1 MECDRKWPFPAAFA
15 LGLVAVQTKQLKAQ
29 KQGAAAAGS
38 LFAGLP
44 LGHDTRQLLTPLL
57 VSHLQPLRLS
67 ASCIHP
73 PAVQSSDSTLRPSP
87 APQTRRLQMRPR
99 IALSRPS
106 NFATTSSSTPSSTI
120 PLPPGAPAQDGLG
133 DSSQGSRTPTS
144 PALST
149 ASTADDEDDDIGS
162 SPVLPLLPA
171 PKLSERASAI
181 LRASAFD
188 LHDFQVDVDS
198 DDDEP
203 DDNLASDDEQFG
215 TASWGSPYLRSDLN
229 LRRQSYAS
237 DDESE
242 SEGSESF
249 PIHSLDISTP
259 FLRPPPL
266 IVGGRPQTP
275 AQPLLPASAAAAVLV
290 HRARRRNRRLTE
302 GWIRTH
308 TAGDQSTEAR
318 LWFSD
323 GDSSEHSSLS
333 GSESDWYRRRDPR
346 TPTPSGRYRAESRST
361 SRHPRTISSVETLKA
376 GDRTQADLDD
386 EMESPVATETGSVV
400 GLPVAEHHNDMA
412 NAEAPQLTAE
422 NTNIPAID
430 LADKPLPRE
439 PAATPRIKKKVPWKG
454 KNIMILI
461 PRDDERG
468 RPGQPPLPLRQD
480 EIQRMFDS
488 WTELGYN
495 VDGFDLPAED
505 NVVDESQSRE
515 LWPSLEDLA
524 QERHERDFTVVLPDL
539 NAWKNYVNE
548 LQEAKLRALG
558 VSFGGG
564 EPEAAPS
571 ISSQP
576 SRMPSAQYPP
586 LPFSPPIPTSS
597 ASSSHAIPGFP
608 FPAPFIPGAASTQS
622 PGLPAGASPVHFGVH
637 GKFSTRQSISFPA
650 TSSPFQQP
658 PQGWQNQAGALH
670 GLSPLDSPSAMN
682 FNGIMSPQSPYGI
695 EGFNQ
700 AGSPAFNLHQRHQS
714 LQYLP
719 QQYARASPRLQDVRE
734 DEEEEEQVGKSP
746 SKTPESTQRNAD
758 QLQAEIDDAEYHLEE
773 QLRNELEHE
782 DYNPQTR
789 AESINHQPFASAH
802 GHQPSAGG
810 FATVEHFANEPS
822 KPLVLHHPRPHS
834 RGHSLT
840 QNFYRDSEPSEGANQ
855 GGLPQFAPLN
865 DIPEA
870 QRVDEAYDEIQT
882 NPSNLGTP
890 IQDIDFAAAFS
901 QHQKNMSASSNPW
914 QDAVSLANGGG
925 QHSTQDSKSSLSKFN
940 VEAPEFKFNPTS
952 TFTPGAFN
960 FSASSF
966 QPAVLHAAPPE
977 ATDQTPFGVP
987 PQQPP
992 AAAKI
997 NVNAPTFA
1005 PGQSEFSFSSSGPK
1019 FRPDAPAF
1027 TPFQSQANSA
1037 PSAAESSDKGVP
1049 KRSDSIFGDINVEPE
1064 QLVDSEKSKAIPT
1077 RRPSS
1082 TVSADTPAAY
1092 EGDVRDPDGRVGD
1105 ISRVKRA
1112 KSANL
1117 SDTDDVPLF
1126 ADQPADDSVEDLAE
1140 EEETAMVESSVKE
1153 ARSVA
1158 EEGSVDGEAV
1168 LRADT
1173 SMSSV
1178 DQIDTQVTTAAPS
1191 EISPAEAFA
1200 KWKSS
1205 FHQTP
1210 RQLSVATPVSLPED
1224 TEPRSDRDDLSESTQ
1239 PQVLSAPEDP
1249 QVLAA
1254 RRKLTPKGLAGSRF
1268 ALPQP
1273 KPSGLAASRYAGPTP
1288 AAAAEQDDGVVEQV
1302 QEEASTF
1309 NPTPTTA
1316 AGEKRSPTFEEIDA
1330 VMQRMERDHSQGVN
1344 KSVET
1349 FKWPRPSVEVPASS
1363 DELHIPSDH
1372 AREEMSIVPR
1382 QYSDVPDNASLPLIS
1397 TELEDP
1403 FVDPPVSAQAPRRG
1417 NAFAEEELESEP
1429 LSDWEGAFSEDEHSK
1444 LQNRAQFFDGRVNDV
1459 VGNLLASRLE
1469 PLEKALLSLH
1479 QSMTSRGQ
1487 RAPSSRRDA
1496 RGGSTEYQESDA
1508 DDEDDEP
1515 LPRRST
1521 SPKRDRRL
1529 DQIRSIV
1536 VEALAS
1542 QQRSRPAPTTEAN
1555 DDTTLLKSL
1564 DEIRGLLVSSARPT
1578 PRGDESAPFENT
1590 LQVKPDEELLAKIR
1604 DLETKNA
1611 DLESRRRL
1619 DQENLEREICERRAA
1634 EDAAAEL
1641 DRKLQTAETRVEIEI
1656 INRSVFDQRV
1666 ADLEQRLRTQEDLT
1680 EQEVKTRRTAEDNL
1694 SEVQRLFRNA
1704 SEEEARLRGMVEE
1717 RDRVIKTLE
1726 HSASKTTMQ
1735 LTTLEAARDNWT
1747 HQQAEMVTR
1756 INVLEADLRNVR
1768 QDNSTWRAEA
1778 ERADEAA
1785 RRSNGE
1791 LGHALDENKRL
1802 HRALTS
1808 VVAQLEENERLR
1820 ESWRAKFISLQEDMG
1835 QAAREVA
1842 EDNAR
1847 RIKRDQAML
1856 ARQEVLEARLQAESK
1871 TRERLEVEMER
1882 LQDNERAGMRAV
1894 NECNRMEEMLSE
1906 LRTENF
1912 KLQQSSAR
1920 YQREFEEAR
1929 ESGAS
1934 EVKRTRMS
1942 LQTELDAANNQVNV
1956 VREEYEEQNAKLRA
1970 ELDHLKLAID
1980 TAKVQN
1986 EMLLEAAQSSSAAE
2000 LEELKRKHENELED
2014 IQTRWERQVHNA
2026 IEDGQRTEQHLLERL
2041 SLSTSKTEHLQDRI
2055 LHLEEKL
2062 EVTKQAAAAA
2072 AQAAKSAGVDSSVL
2086 SSTMAKPAER
2096 VEMPERISPQA
2107 LRESIMVL
2115 QEQLQA
2121 REQHIEELEQTVAEL
2136 DPDAATKISKR
2147 DDEISW
2153 LRELLAVRQGDL
2165 QDIISAL
2172 SGDRFDRAAVR
2183 DAAIRLK
2190 ANLQMEEQER
2200 ERAMNGGSAITLPN
2214 IAQTIQAAT
2223 PRVAQTIAPL
2233 AAAWGNW
2240 RKSGQSSFRNI
2251 SGVLS
2256 SPAVTANSTPSKS
2269 RNDPMLTGGALS
2281 GLLTPPATA
2290 LRQSPTP
2297 DNQPQP
2303 TAFSSTG
2310 RRFTGQSIS
2319 QERTRR
2325 ESNISHRSDK
2335 SSFHILPHRR
2345 QELAAEPVTPP
2356 SMMHQTVYDE
2366 DAQPGDFDDH
2376 DFFEED

>member
-1 MECDRKWPFPAAFA
+1 MQQHR
-15 LGLVAVQTKQLKAQ
+15 
-29 KQGAAAAGS
+29 
-38 LFAGLP
+38 
-44 LGHDTRQLLTPLL
+44 H
-57 VSHLQPLRLS
+57 
-67 ASCIHP
+67 
-73 PAVQSSDSTLRPSP
+73 
-87 APQTRRLQMRPR
+87 
-99 IALSRPS
+99 
-106 NFATTSSSTPSSTI
+106 NFATTSSPTPSSTI
-120 PLPPGAPAQDGLG
+120 PHPPAAPAQDGPG
-133 DSSQGSRTPTS
+133 DSSGGSRTPTS

-149 ASTADDEDDDIGS
+149 ASTADDEDDDLGS
-162 SPVLPLLPA
+162 SPVFPLLPA

-181 LRASAFD
+181 LRAPAFD
-188 LHDFQVDVDS
+188 LHDFQVD
-198 DDDEP
+198 DDDQDDS

-229 LRRQSYAS
+229 LRRQTQSYAS
-237 DDESE
+237 DESE

-249 PIHSLDISTP
+249 PIHSLDINTP

-266 IVGGRPQTP
+266 LVGGRPQTP
-275 AQPLLPASAAAAVLV
+275 APAPSLLPTSAAAAVLV
-290 HRARRRNRRLTE
+290 QRARRRNRGLTE

-308 TAGDQSTEAR
+308 TAGVDQNTEAR

-333 GSESDWYRRRDPR
+333 GSETEYYRRRDPR
-346 TPTPSGRYRAESRST
+346 TPTPSGRYRAKSRST
-361 SRHPRTISSVETLKA
+361 SRYPRAISSIETLKA
-376 GDRTQADLDD
+376 GDPTQADIDD
-386 EMESPVATETGSVV
+386 EMASSAATETGSVV
-400 GLPVAEHHNDMA
+400 ALPIPEHRSDMAPAEAEHFTMPAIKVAE
-412 NAEAPQLTAE
+412 
-422 NTNIPAID
+422 
-430 LADKPLPRE
+430 KPLPGE
-439 PAATPRIKKKVPWKG
+439 PPIMVPRIKKKVPWKG

-480 EIQRMFDS
+480 EIERMFDS

-495 VDGFDLPAED
+495 VDGFDLPAEEHI
-505 NVVDESQSRE
+505 VGKSQSRE

-524 QERHERDFTVVLPDL
+524 QERHDRDFTVVLPDL

-558 VSFGGG
+558 VSFGGD
-564 EPEAAPS
+564 EPDAAPS

-597 ASSSHAIPGFP
+597 ASSNHAIPGFP
-608 FPAPFIPGAASTQS
+608 FPSPFIPGAAAAQS
-622 PGLPAGASPVHFGVH
+622 PGLPTGASPVPFGVH
-637 GKFSTRQSISFPA
+637 GKFGTRQSISFPA
-650 TSSPFQQP
+650 NNSPFQQP
-658 PQGWQNQAGALH
+658 PQGWQNQAGVLQ
-670 GLSPLDSPSAMN
+670 GLSPLDSPSIMSL
-682 FNGIMSPQSPYGI
+682 NGMISPQSPYGI
-695 EGFNQ
+695 DGFNQ

-734 DEEEEEQVGKSP
+734 DEEEEEQLAKSP
-746 SKTPESTQRNAD
+746 SKTPEPTQRNAD

-789 AESINHQPFASAH
+789 AESINHQPFVPAH
-802 GHQPSAGG
+802 AHQPSAGG
-810 FATVEHFANEPS
+810 FAQVEHFANEPS

-840 QNFYRDSEPSEGANQ
+840 QNFYRDNDSSEDINQ
-855 GGLPQFAPLN
+855 SGFPPLN
-865 DIPEA
+865 DIPET
-870 QRVDEAYDEIQT
+870 QRVDEAYEEIQT

-925 QHSTQDSKSSLSKFN
+925 QHSAQDSKSSLSKFN
-940 VEAPEFKFNPTS
+940 VEAPEFKFNPTN
-952 TFTPGAFN
+952 TFTPGLFN
-960 FSASSF
+960 FSTSSF
-966 QPAVLHAAPPE
+966 QPAAFHAAPSE
-977 ATDQTPFGVP
+977 DMDQTPFGVP

-992 AAAKI
+992 ASKI
-997 NVNAPTFA
+997 NVNAPAFA

-1027 TPFQSQANSA
+1027 TPFQSQNNSA
-1037 PSAAESSDKGVP
+1037 PAPVESNNKGFP
-1049 KRSDSIFGDINVEPE
+1049 RRTDSIFNINNLNIAP
-1064 QLVDSEKSKAIPT
+1064 DDYITKKSKAVPIL
-1077 RRPSS
+1077 RPSS
-1082 TVSADTPAAY
+1082 VTSADPSAAY
-1092 EGDVRDPDGRVGD
+1092 DGDVRDPDGRVGD

-1112 KSANL
+1112 RSANL
-1117 SDTDDVPLF
+1117 SDSDDVPLF
-1126 ADQPADDSVEDLAE
+1126 ADQPDDSAEDLIEEEEEEEEEEGE

-1153 ARSVA
+1153 SRSIA
-1158 EEGSVDGEAV
+1158 GEGSVDGEAV
-1168 LRADT
+1168 LPADT

-1191 EISPAEAFA
+1191 ETSPAEVSA
-1200 KWKSS
+1200 KWTSS
-1205 FHQTP
+1205 FEHTP
-1210 RQLSVATPVSLPED
+1210 RLLSVATPVSLPEE
-1224 TEPRSDRDDLSESTQ
+1224 TEPRSDGEGLSESTQ

-1249 QVLAA
+1249 RLPDT

-1268 ALPQP
+1268 ALP
-1273 KPSGLAASRYAGPTP
+1273 KPSGLAASRFAEPTP
-1288 AAAAEQDDGVVEQV
+1288 APTAEQDDAEVELV
-1302 QEEASTF
+1302 QEDASTL
-1309 NPTPTTA
+1309 NPTPTTN
-1316 AGEKRSPTFEEIDA
+1316 GERREPTFEEIDA
-1330 VMQRMERDHSQGVN
+1330 VMQRMEMDHSQGIN
-1344 KSVET
+1344 KSIET
-1349 FKWPRPSVEVPASS
+1349 FKYPQPSVEIHDSS
-1363 DELHIPSDH
+1363 EELHIPSDH
-1372 AREEMSIVPR
+1372 AREGRSVIPR
-1382 QYSDVPDNASLPLIS
+1382 QYTDVPDNVSQPMLS

-1403 FVDPPVSAQAPRRG
+1403 FVDPPLSAQVIRRG
-1417 NAFAEEELESEP
+1417 STFGDGELDSEP
-1429 LSDWEGAFSEDEHSK
+1429 VSDWEGAFSEDEHSK
-1444 LQNRAQFFDGRVNDV
+1444 LQNRAQFFDGRVNEV
-1459 VGNLLASRLE
+1459 VGTLLASRLE
-1469 PLEKALLSLH
+1469 PLEKALLSL
-1479 QSMTSRGQ
+1479 QQTFSSKDQ
-1487 RAPSSRRDA
+1487 RAPSSRRDV
-1496 RGGSTEYQESDA
+1496 RGGSMEYQESDA
-1508 DDEDDEP
+1508 DDEDEEP
-1515 LPRRST
+1515 LPRRSA

-1536 VEALAS
+1536 VEALAT
-1542 QQRSRPAPTTEAN
+1542 QQRSQQVTTMEAN
-1555 DDTTLLKSL
+1555 EDVTLLRSL
-1564 DEIRGLLVSSARPT
+1564 DEIKDLLVSSARPT
-1578 PRGDESAPFENT
+1578 PRDDGTSAPFENL
-1590 LQVKPDEELLAKIR
+1590 LQAKPDEGLAAQILELQA
-1604 DLETKNA
+1604 KNA
-1611 DLESRRRL
+1611 ELEQRHRQ
-1619 DQENLEREICERRAA
+1619 DQEKLEREIAERRTA

-1641 DRKLQTAETRVEIEI
+1641 HRKLQSAETRVEIEI

-1666 ADLEQRLRTQEDLT
+1666 ADLEERLRTQEDAN
-1680 EQEVKTRRTAEDNL
+1680 EQEIKNRRVAEDNL
-1694 SEVQRLFRNA
+1694 SEIQRLFRNA
-1704 SEEEARLRGMVEE
+1704 SEEEARLREMVEE
-1717 RDRVIKTLE
+1717 REQVIKSLE
-1726 HSASKTTMQ
+1726 HSGSKTTLQ

-1747 HQQAEMVTR
+1747 HHQAEMANR

-1768 QDNSTWRAEA
+1768 QDNNTWRAET

-1802 HRALTS
+1802 HKSLNNVIS
-1808 VVAQLEENERLR
+1808 QLEENERLR
-1820 ESWRAKFISLQEDMG
+1820 ESWRAKFLALQEDMG

-1842 EDNAR
+1842 EENAR

-1856 ARQEVLEARLQAESK
+1856 ARQDVLEARLQAESK

-1894 NECNRMEEMLSE
+1894 NECNRLEEMLSE
-1906 LRTENF
+1906 LRTENA
-1912 KLQQSSAR
+1912 KLHQSSAR

-1970 ELDHLKLAID
+1970 ELDNLKLEID
-1980 TAKVQN
+1980 TAKAQN
-1986 EMLLEAAQSSSAAE
+1986 EMLLEGAQSSNASE
-2000 LEELKRKHENELED
+2000 LDELKRKHQNELED
-2014 IQTRWERQVHNA
+2014 IQTRYERQVHNA
-2026 IEDGQRTEQHLLERL
+2026 VEDGQRTEQHLLERL

-2062 EVTKQAAAAA
+2062 EITKQAAAAA
-2072 AQAAKSAGVDSSVL
+2072 AQAAKSAGVDSSFL
-2086 SSTMAKPAER
+2086 SPTMAKPAER
-2096 VEMPERISPQA
+2096 VEMPEKISPQA

-2121 REQHIEELEQTVAEL
+2121 REQRIEELEQTVAEL
-2136 DPDAATKISKR
+2136 DPDSATKIAKR

-2165 QDIISAL
+2165 QDIIVAL
-2172 SGDRFDRAAVR
+2172 SGDRFDRAAVK

-2223 PRVAQTIAPL
+2223 PRVAQTIAPI

-2240 RKSGQSSFRNI
+2240 RKSGQSSFRGL

-2256 SPAVTANSTPSKS
+2256 SPAVTGNSTPSKS
-2269 RNDPMLTGGALS
+2269 RNDSMQNGGIMS

-2297 DNQPQP
+2297 DGRLQP

-2310 RRFTGQSIS
+2310 RRFTGQSV
-2319 QERTRR
+2319 QDRTRR
-2325 ESNISHRSDK
+2325 ESNVSHRSDK
-2335 SSFHILPHRR
+2335 SHFQDIPHRR
-2345 QELAAEPVTPP
+2345 LELAAEPVTPP
-2356 SMMHQTVYDE
+2356 MVHQTVYDE

>member
-1 MECDRKWPFPAAFA
+1 MQQHR
-15 LGLVAVQTKQLKAQ
+15 
-29 KQGAAAAGS
+29 
-38 LFAGLP
+38 
-44 LGHDTRQLLTPLL
+44 H
-57 VSHLQPLRLS
+57 
-67 ASCIHP
+67 
-73 PAVQSSDSTLRPSP
+73 
-87 APQTRRLQMRPR
+87 
-99 IALSRPS
+99 
-106 NFATTSSSTPSSTI
+106 NFATTSSPTPSSTI
-120 PLPPGAPAQDGLG
+120 PLPPAAPAQDGLG
-133 DSSQGSRTPTS
+133 DPIEGSTTPTS

-162 SPVLPLLPA
+162 SPTLPLLPA

-181 LRASAFD
+181 LRAPAFD
-188 LHDFQVDVDS
+188 LHDFQVDDDS
-198 DDDEP
+198 DDSDG
-203 DDNLASDDEQFG
+203 NLASDDEQFG

-229 LRRQSYAS
+229 LRRRSYAS
-237 DDESE
+237 DESE
-242 SEGSESF
+242 SEG
-249 PIHSLDISTP
+249 
-259 FLRPPPL
+259 
-266 IVGGRPQTP
+266 
-275 AQPLLPASAAAAVLV
+275 AAAAVLV
-290 HRARRRNRRLTE
+290 HRARRRNRGLTE

-308 TAGDQSTEAR
+308 TAGDQNTEAR

-333 GSESDWYRRRDPR
+333 GSETEWYRRRDPR
-346 TPTPSGRYRAESRST
+346 TPTPSGRYRAKSRST
-361 SRHPRTISSVETLKA
+361 SRYPRAISSIETLKA
-376 GDRTQADLDD
+376 GDSTQAEIDD
-386 EMESPVATETGSVV
+386 EMASSAATETGSVV
-400 GLPVAEHHNDMA
+400 GLSNLEHLDDMTAAEAEQHQAMPAIKVAE
-412 NAEAPQLTAE
+412 
-422 NTNIPAID
+422 
-430 LADKPLPRE
+430 KPLPRE
-439 PAATPRIKKKVPWKG
+439 PPIVTPRIKKKVPWKG

-468 RPGQPPLPLRQD
+468 RPGQPPLPLRQH
-480 EIQRMFDS
+480 EIDRMFDS

-495 VDGFDLPAED
+495 VDGFDLPAEEHI
-505 NVVDESQSRE
+505 VGESQSRE

-524 QERHERDFTVVLPDL
+524 QERHDRDFTVVLPDL

-558 VSFGGG
+558 VSFGGD

-597 ASSSHAIPGFP
+597 ASSNHAIPGFP
-608 FPAPFIPGAASTQS
+608 FPSPFVPGAAVAQS
-622 PGLPAGASPVHFGVH
+622 PGLPTGASPVPFGVH

-650 TSSPFQQP
+650 NNSPFQQP
-658 PQGWQNQAGALH
+658 PQGWQNQAGVLQ
-670 GLSPLDSPSAMN
+670 GLSPHDSPSIMSL
-682 FNGIMSPQSPYGI
+682 NGMISPQSPYGI

-734 DEEEEEQVGKSP
+734 DEEEEEHVTESP
-746 SKTPESTQRNAD
+746 SKTPEPSQRNAD
-758 QLQAEIDDAEYHLEE
+758 LLQAEIDDAEYHLEE

-789 AESINHQPFASAH
+789 AESINHQPFVPAH
-802 GHQPSAGG
+802 AHQPSAGG
-810 FATVEHFANEPS
+810 FAPVEHFANEPG

-840 QNFYRDSEPSEGANQ
+840 QNFYRESDSAEGINQ
-855 GGLPQFAPLN
+855 NGLPQFAPLN
-865 DIPEA
+865 DIPET
-870 QRVDEAYDEIQT
+870 QRVDDAYDEIQT

-925 QHSTQDSKSSLSKFN
+925 QHSAQDSKSSLSKFN

-952 TFTPGAFN
+952 TFTPGLFN

-966 QPAVLHAAPPE
+966 QPAVYHAAAPE
-977 ATDQTPFGVP
+977 DMEQTPFEVP

-992 AAAKI
+992 ASKI
-997 NVNAPTFA
+997 NVNAPAFA

-1027 TPFQSQANSA
+1027 TPFQPQGSSA
-1037 PSAAESSDKGVP
+1037 SVEPNNKGFP
-1049 KRSDSIFGDINVEPE
+1049 RRTDSIFNINNINIVA
-1064 QLVDSEKSKAIPT
+1064 DDYIAKKSKALPPM
-1077 RRPSS
+1077 RPSS
-1082 TVSADTPAAY
+1082 VASADPSAAY

-1117 SDTDDVPLF
+1117 SDSDDVPLF
-1126 ADQPADDSVEDLAE
+1126 ADQPDDSADLVEE

-1153 ARSVA
+1153 SRSFA

-1168 LRADT
+1168 LPADT

-1191 EISPAEAFA
+1191 ETSPAEASA
-1200 KWKSS
+1200 KWTSS
-1205 FHQTP
+1205 FEHTP
-1210 RQLSVATPVSLPED
+1210 RLLSVATPVSLPEE
-1224 TEPRSDRDDLSESTQ
+1224 TEARSDEEGLSESTQ

-1249 QVLAA
+1249 RLLDN
-1254 RRKLTPKGLAGSRF
+1254 RRKLTPKGLSGSRF
-1268 ALPQP
+1268 ALP
-1273 KPSGLAASRYAGPTP
+1273 KPAGLAASRFAEPTP
-1288 AAAAEQDDGVVEQV
+1288 APTAEQDDAVVELA
-1302 QEEASTF
+1302 QEDVSTL
-1309 NPTPTTA
+1309 NPTPTTN
-1316 AGEKRSPTFEEIDA
+1316 GERHEPTFEEIDA

-1344 KSVET
+1344 KSIEIL
-1349 FKWPRPSVEVPASS
+1349 KYPRPSVEIDESEE
-1363 DELHIPSDH
+1363 ELHIPSDH
-1372 AREEMSIVPR
+1372 AREGRSVVPR
-1382 QYSDVPDNASLPLIS
+1382 QYRDVPDNASQPMLS

-1403 FVDPPVSAQAPRRG
+1403 FVDPPLSAQALSRG
-1417 NAFAEEELESEP
+1417 NAFGDGELDSEP
-1429 LSDWEGAFSEDEHSK
+1429 VSDWEAAFSEDEHSK
-1444 LQNRAQFFDGRVNDV
+1444 LENRAQFFDGRVNEV
-1459 VGNLLASRLE
+1459 VGSLLASKLE
-1469 PLEKALLSLH
+1469 PLEKALLTLH
-1479 QSMTSRGQ
+1479 QSLSSKDQ
-1487 RAPSSRRDA
+1487 RAPSARRDI
-1496 RGGSTEYQESDA
+1496 RGGSMEYQESDA

-1536 VEALAS
+1536 VEALAT
-1542 QQRSRPAPTTEAN
+1542 QQRSQPVFNAEVNN
-1555 DDTTLLKSL
+1555 DGTLLRSL
-1564 DEIRGLLVSSARPT
+1564 DEIKELLVSSARPT
-1578 PRGDESAPFENT
+1578 PRGDGISPAQFENM
-1590 LQVKPDEELLAKIR
+1590 LQAKPDEELAAQIRELQAK
-1604 DLETKNA
+1604 TA
-1611 DLESRRRL
+1611 DLEERHRL
-1619 DQENLEREICERRAA
+1619 DQERLEREIEERRAA
-1634 EDAAAEL
+1634 EDTVAEL
-1641 DRKLQTAETRVEIEI
+1641 NRKLQSAETRVEIEI

-1666 ADLEQRLRTQEDLT
+1666 ADLEARLRTQEDT
-1680 EQEVKTRRTAEDNL
+1680 NEQEVKNRRVAEDNL
-1694 SEVQRLFRNA
+1694 SEIQRLFRNA
-1704 SEEEARLRGMVEE
+1704 SEEEARLREMVEE
-1717 RDRVIKTLE
+1717 REQVIKTLE
-1726 HSASKTTMQ
+1726 HSASKTALQM
-1735 LTTLEAARDNWT
+1735 TTLEAARDNWT
-1747 HQQAEMVTR
+1747 HHQAEMANR

-1768 QDNSTWRAEA
+1768 QDNNTWRAET

-1802 HRALTS
+1802 HKSLNNVIS
-1808 VVAQLEENERLR
+1808 QLEENERLR
-1820 ESWRAKFISLQEDMG
+1820 ESWRAKFLALQEDMG

-1842 EDNAR
+1842 EENAR

-1856 ARQEVLEARLQAESK
+1856 ARQDVLEARLQAESK

-1882 LQDNERAGMRAV
+1882 LQDNERAGMRA
-1894 NECNRMEEMLSE
+1894 
-1906 LRTENF
+1906 LRTENA

-1956 VREEYEEQNAKLRA
+1956 VREEYEEQNTKLRA
-1970 ELDHLKLAID
+1970 ELDHLKLEID
-1980 TAKVQN
+1980 TAKAQN
-1986 EMLLEAAQSSSAAE
+1986 EMLLEGAQSSNASE
-2000 LEELKRKHENELED
+2000 LDELKRKHQNELED
-2014 IQTRWERQVHNA
+2014 IQTRYERQVHNA
-2026 IEDGQRTEQHLLERL
+2026 VEDGQRTEQHLLERL

-2062 EVTKQAAAAA
+2062 EITKQAAAAA
-2072 AQAAKSAGVDSSVL
+2072 AHAAKSAGVDSSIL
-2086 SSTMAKPAER
+2086 SPTMAKPAER

-2121 REQHIEELEQTVAEL
+2121 REQRIEELEQTVAEL
-2136 DPDAATKISKR
+2136 DPDAATKIAKR

-2165 QDIISAL
+2165 QDIIVAL
-2172 SGDRFDRAAVR
+2172 SGDKLDRAAVK

-2223 PRVAQTIAPL
+2223 PP
-2233 AAAWGNW
+2233 AWGNW
-2240 RKSGQSSFRNI
+2240 RKSGQSSFRSF

-2269 RNDPMLTGGALS
+2269 RNDSVQNAGVLS

-2297 DNQPQP
+2297 DGHLQP

-2310 RRFTGQSIS
+2310 RRFTGQSV
-2319 QERTRR
+2319 QGRMRR
-2325 ESNISHRSDK
+2325 ESNVSHQSDK
-2335 SSFHILPHRR
+2335 LRFQDLPHRR

-2356 SMMHQTVYDE
+2356 MVHQNVYDE

>member
-1 MECDRKWPFPAAFA
+1 M
-15 LGLVAVQTKQLKAQ
+15 T
-29 KQGAAAAGS
+29 
-38 LFAGLP
+38 
-44 LGHDTRQLLTPLL
+44 
-57 VSHLQPLRLS
+57 
-67 ASCIHP
+67 
-73 PAVQSSDSTLRPSP
+73 
-87 APQTRRLQMRPR
+87 
-99 IALSRPS
+99 
-106 NFATTSSSTPSSTI
+106 FATTSSSTPSSTI
-120 PLPPGAPAQDGLG
+120 PLPPAAPAQDGLG
-133 DSSQGSRTPTS
+133 VSSQGSRTPTS

-181 LRASAFD
+181 LRAPAFD
-188 LHDFQVDVDS
+188 LHDFRVDDD

-203 DDNLASDDEQFG
+203 DDNLASDDDEQFG
-215 TASWGSPYLRSDLN
+215 TASWGSPYLRSDVN

-237 DDESE
+237 EDESE

-275 AQPLLPASAAAAVLV
+275 AQSLLPASAAAAVLV
-290 HRARRRNRRLTE
+290 HRARQRNRGLTE

-308 TAGDQSTEAR
+308 TAGDQNTEAR

-323 GDSSEHSSLS
+323 GESSEHSSLS
-333 GSESDWYRRRDPR
+333 GSETDWHRRRDPR
-346 TPTPSGRYRAESRST
+346 TPTPSGRYRAKSRST
-361 SRHPRTISSVETLKA
+361 SRQPRAISSVETLKA
-376 GDRTQADLDD
+376 GDHTQADLDD
-386 EMESPVATETGSVV
+386 EMESSVATETGSVV
-400 GLPVAEHHNDMA
+400 GPPVAEHRNNMA
-412 NAEAPQLTAE
+412 NGEAPQPTVGNTEMPALT
-422 NTNIPAID
+422 

-439 PAATPRIKKKVPWKG
+439 PAAAPRIKKKVPWKG

-480 EIQRMFDS
+480 EIERMFDS
-488 WTELGYN
+488 WTELGYS
-495 VDGFDLPAED
+495 VDGFDLSAED
-505 NVVDESQSRE
+505 DTVSESQSRE

-524 QERHERDFTVVLPDL
+524 QERYDRDYTVVLPDL

-558 VSFGGG
+558 VSFGGD
-564 EPEAAPS
+564 EPEVAPS

-597 ASSSHAIPGFP
+597 ASSNHAIPGFP

-622 PGLPAGASPVHFGVH
+622 PGLPAGASPVPFGVH

-658 PQGWQNQAGALH
+658 PQGWQNQAGAMQ
-670 GLSPLDSPSAMN
+670 GLSPLDSPSVMN
-682 FNGIMSPQSPYGI
+682 LNGIMSPQSPYGV
-695 EGFNQ
+695 EGFSQ

-714 LQYLP
+714 LQYMP

-734 DEEEEEQVGKSP
+734 DEEEEEQQQQQKQQQQQQQQQHVGKSP
-746 SKTPESTQRNAD
+746 SKTPEPAQRNAD

-810 FATVEHFANEPS
+810 FATVEHFANEPN

-840 QNFYRDSEPSEGANQ
+840 QNFYRDNDAPDAVNQ
-855 GGLPQFAPLN
+855 GSLPQFAPLN
-865 DIPEA
+865 DIPET

-925 QHSTQDSKSSLSKFN
+925 QHSTHDSKSSLSKFN
-940 VEAPEFKFNPTS
+940 VEAPEFKFNPTN
-952 TFTPGAFN
+952 TFTPGLFN

-966 QPAVLHAAPPE
+966 QPAVYHAAPPE
-977 ATDQTPFGVP
+977 IMDQTPFGAPPPPP
-987 PQQPP
+987 PQPP
-992 AAAKI
+992 AAKI

-1027 TPFQSQANSA
+1027 TPFQPQANSA
-1037 PSAAESSDKGVP
+1037 PSAPEPSNKGFP
-1049 KRSDSIFGDINVEPE
+1049 RRTDSIFGNINIEP
-1064 QLVDSEKSKAIPT
+1064 SAMPSPKKSKAVPIM
-1077 RRPSS
+1077 RPSS
-1082 TVSADTPAAY
+1082 TVSADSPAAY
-1092 EGDVRDPDGRVGD
+1092 EGDVRDPEGRVGD

-1126 ADQPADDSVEDLAE
+1126 ADRPANDSAEDLADE
-1140 EEETAMVESSVKE
+1140 EEPAMVESSVKE

-1168 LRADT
+1168 LPADT

-1191 EISPAEAFA
+1191 ETSPAEAFA
-1200 KWKSS
+1200 KWRSS
-1205 FHQTP
+1205 FQHTP
-1210 RQLSVATPVSLPED
+1210 RQHSTATPVSLPEEA
-1224 TEPRSDRDDLSESTQ
+1224 EPRSDEEELSESTQ

-1249 QVLAA
+1249 QTLAA

-1268 ALPQP
+1268 AMPPP
-1273 KPSGLAASRYAGPTP
+1273 KPSGLAASRFAEPTP
-1288 AAAAEQDDGVVEQV
+1288 APTAEQDDGAVEQG
-1302 QEEASTF
+1302 QEEPSTF
-1309 NPTPTTA
+1309 NPTPTTT
-1316 AGEKRSPTFEEIDA
+1316 GEKRSPTFEEIDA

-1349 FKWPRPSVEVPASS
+1349 FKWPRPSVEAPVSS

-1372 AREEMSIVPR
+1372 AREGMSIVPR
-1382 QYSDVPDNASLPLIS
+1382 QYSPVPDNASQPMVT

-1403 FVDPPVSAQAPRRG
+1403 FVDPPLSAQAPRRG
-1417 NAFAEEELESEP
+1417 HAFAEEELDSEP

-1444 LQNRAQFFDGRVNDV
+1444 LQHRAQFFDGRVNEV
-1459 VGNLLASRLE
+1459 ISNLLASRLA
-1469 PLEKALLSLH
+1469 PLEKVLLSLH
-1479 QSMTSRGQ
+1479 QSMSSKGQ

-1496 RGGSTEYQESDA
+1496 RGGSMEYQESDA

-1542 QQRSRPAPTTEAN
+1542 QQRSPLALTAETN
-1555 DDTTLLKSL
+1555 DDATLLRSL
-1564 DEIRGLLVSSARPT
+1564 SEIKELLISSARPT
-1578 PRGDESAPFENT
+1578 PRGDETAPFDGM
-1590 LQVKPDEELLAKIR
+1590 LQAKPDEELLAKVR
-1604 DLETKNA
+1604 NLETKNA
-1611 DLESRRRL
+1611 DLESRHRL
-1619 DQENLEREICERRAA
+1619 DQEILEREISERRAA

-1641 DRKLQTAETRVEIEI
+1641 DRKLQAAETRVEIEI
-1656 INRSVFDQRV
+1656 LNRTVFDQRV
-1666 ADLEQRLRTQEDLT
+1666 AELEERLRTQEDLT
-1680 EQEVKTRRTAEDNL
+1680 EQEVKTRRAAEDNL

-1717 RDRVIKTLE
+1717 RDQLIKTLE
-1726 HSASKTTMQ
+1726 HSASKATMQ
-1735 LTTLEAARDNWT
+1735 LTALEAARDNWT
-1747 HQQAEMVTR
+1747 HHQAEMVNT
-1756 INVLEADLRNVR
+1756 INVLETDLRNVR
-1768 QDNSTWRAEA
+1768 QDNNTWRAEA

-1802 HRALTS
+1802 HRSLTS

-1820 ESWRAKFISLQEDMG
+1820 ESWRSKFLSLQDDMG

-1842 EDNAR
+1842 EENAR

-1856 ARQEVLEARLQAESK
+1856 ARQDVLEARMQAESK

-1882 LQDNERAGMRAV
+1882 LQNNERAGMRAV
-1894 NECNRMEEMLSE
+1894 NECTRLEGLLSE

-1912 KLQQSSAR
+1912 KLQQSCAR

-1956 VREEYEEQNAKLRA
+1956 IREEYEEQNAKLRA

-1980 TAKVQN
+1980 TAKAQN
-1986 EMLLEAAQSSSAAE
+1986 EMLLEGAQASSANE
-2000 LEELKRKHENELED
+2000 LEELRRKHQNELED
-2014 IQTRWERQVHNA
+2014 IQARYERQVSNA

-2062 EVTKQAAAAA
+2062 EITKQAAAAA

-2086 SSTMAKPAER
+2086 SPMMAKPAER

-2121 REQHIEELEQTVAEL
+2121 REQRIEELEQTVAEL
-2136 DPDAATKISKR
+2136 DPDAAAKISKR
-2147 DDEISW
+2147 DDEINW

-2172 SGDRFDRAAVR
+2172 SGERFDRAAVR

-2223 PRVAQTIAPL
+2223 PRVAQTIAPI

-2240 RKSGQSSFRNI
+2240 RKSGQSSFRGI

-2256 SPAVTANSTPSKS
+2256 SPAVASNSTPSKS
-2269 RNDPMLTGGALS
+2269 RNDPMQHGGVAS

-2290 LRQSPTP
+2290 LRQSPTQ
-2297 DNQPQP
+2297 DNHPQP

-2310 RRFTGQSIS
+2310 RRFTGQSI
-2319 QERTRR
+2319 QQRARR

-2335 SSFHILPHRR
+2335 ISFPGLPHRR

-2356 SMMHQTVYDE
+2356 SMIHQTAYDE

>member
-1 MECDRKWPFPAAFA
+1 M
-15 LGLVAVQTKQLKAQ
+15 
-29 KQGAAAAGS
+29 S
-38 LFAGLP
+38 LHVWYVCTAYKYRNP
-44 LGHDTRQLLTPLL
+44 
-57 VSHLQPLRLS
+57 
-67 ASCIHP
+67 
-73 PAVQSSDSTLRPSP
+73 
-87 APQTRRLQMRPR
+87 
-99 IALSRPS
+99 

-120 PLPPGAPAQDGLG
+120 PLPPAAPAQDGLG
-133 DSSQGSRTPTS
+133 DSSEGSRTPTS

-162 SPVLPLLPA
+162 SPILPLLPA

-181 LRASAFD
+181 LRAPAFD
-188 LHDFQVDVDS
+188 LHDFQVD
-198 DDDEP
+198 DDDQDDS

-215 TASWGSPYLRSDLN
+215 TASWGSPYLRNDLN

-237 DDESE
+237 DESE
-242 SEGSESF
+242 
-249 PIHSLDISTP
+249 
-259 FLRPPPL
+259 R
-266 IVGGRPQTP
+266 GRPQTP
-275 AQPLLPASAAAAVLV
+275 APAQALLPTSAAAAVLV
-290 HRARRRNRRLTE
+290 HRARRRNRGLTE

-308 TAGDQSTEAR
+308 TAGDQNTEAR

-333 GSESDWYRRRDPR
+333 GSETEWYRRRDPR
-346 TPTPSGRYRAESRST
+346 TPTPSGRYRAKSRST
-361 SRHPRTISSVETLKA
+361 SRYPRAISSIETLKA
-376 GDRTQADLDD
+376 GDPTQAEIDD
-386 EMESPVATETGSVV
+386 EMASSVATETGSVIA
-400 GLPVAEHHNDMA
+400 LPISEHHNDMA
-412 NAEAPQLTAE
+412 TAEAEHFTM
-422 NTNIPAID
+422 PAIKV
-430 LADKPLPRE
+430 ADKPLPRE
-439 PAATPRIKKKVPWKG
+439 PPVVAPRIKKKVPWKG

-480 EIQRMFDS
+480 EIERMFDS

-495 VDGFDLPAED
+495 VDGFDLPAEEHI
-505 NVVDESQSRE
+505 VGESQSRE

-524 QERHERDFTVVLPDL
+524 QERYDRDFTVVLPDL

-558 VSFGGG
+558 VSFGGD

-597 ASSSHAIPGFP
+597 ASSNHAIPGFP
-608 FPAPFIPGAASTQS
+608 FPSPFIPGAAAAQS
-622 PGLPAGASPVHFGVH
+622 PGLPTGASPVPFGVH
-637 GKFSTRQSISFPA
+637 GKFNTRQSISFPA
-650 TSSPFQQP
+650 NNSPFQQP
-658 PQGWQNQAGALH
+658 PQGWQNQAGVLQ
-670 GLSPLDSPSAMN
+670 GLSPHDSPSIMSL
-682 FNGIMSPQSPYGI
+682 NGMISPQSPYGI
-695 EGFNQ
+695 DGFNQ

-734 DEEEEEQVGKSP
+734 DEEEEEHVGKSP
-746 SKTPESTQRNAD
+746 SKTPEPAQRNAD

-789 AESINHQPFASAH
+789 AESINHQPFVSAH
-802 GHQPSAGG
+802 AHQPSTGG
-810 FATVEHFANEPS
+810 FAPVEHFANEPG

-840 QNFYRDSEPSEGANQ
+840 QNFYRETDSSEGINQ

-865 DIPEA
+865 EIPEA

-925 QHSTQDSKSSLSKFN
+925 QHSAQDSKSSLSKFN

-952 TFTPGAFN
+952 TFTPGLFN

-966 QPAVLHAAPPE
+966 QPAVFHAAPPE
-977 ATDQTPFGVP
+977 DMDQTPLESRLNS
-987 PQQPP
+987 PQR
-992 AAAKI
+992 A
-997 NVNAPTFA
+997 
-1005 PGQSEFSFSSSGPK
+1005 
-1019 FRPDAPAF
+1019 
-1027 TPFQSQANSA
+1027 
-1037 PSAAESSDKGVP
+1037 
-1049 KRSDSIFGDINVEPE
+1049 RSTRTDSIFNINNINIVP
-1064 QLVDSEKSKAIPT
+1064 DDYITKRTKAVPIM
-1077 RRPSS
+1077 RPSS
-1082 TVSADTPAAY
+1082 VASADASAAY

-1117 SDTDDVPLF
+1117 SDSDDVPLF
-1126 ADQPADDSVEDLAE
+1126 ADQPDDSAEELVE

-1153 ARSVA
+1153 SRSIA

-1168 LRADT
+1168 LPADT

-1191 EISPAEAFA
+1191 ETSPAEASA
-1200 KWKSS
+1200 KWTSS
-1205 FHQTP
+1205 FEHTP
-1210 RQLSVATPVSLPED
+1210 RLLSVATPVSLPEE
-1224 TEPRSDRDDLSESTQ
+1224 TEPRSDGEGLSESTQ

-1249 QVLAA
+1249 RLVDT
-1254 RRKLTPKGLAGSRF
+1254 RRKLTPKGLSGSRF
-1268 ALPQP
+1268 ALPLP
-1273 KPSGLAASRYAGPTP
+1273 KSSGLAASRFAEPTP
-1288 AAAAEQDDGVVEQV
+1288 APTAEQDDAVVELV
-1302 QEEASTF
+1302 QEDVSTL
-1309 NPTPTTA
+1309 NPTPTTN
-1316 AGEKRSPTFEEIDA
+1316 GGGREPTFEEIDA
-1330 VMQRMERDHSQGVN
+1330 VMQRMEMDHSQGVN
-1344 KSVET
+1344 KSIET
-1349 FKWPRPSVEVPASS
+1349 FKYPQPSVEINESS
-1363 DELHIPSDH
+1363 EELNIPSDH
-1372 AREEMSIVPR
+1372 AREGRSVVPR
-1382 QYSDVPDNASLPLIS
+1382 QYRDVPDNASQPMLS

-1403 FVDPPVSAQAPRRG
+1403 FVDPPLSAQVLRRG
-1417 NAFAEEELESEP
+1417 NAFGDGELDSEP
-1429 LSDWEGAFSEDEHSK
+1429 VSDWEGAFSEDEHSK
-1444 LQNRAQFFDGRVNDV
+1444 LQNRAQFFDGHVNEV
-1459 VGNLLASRLE
+1459 VGSLLASRLE

-1479 QSMTSRGQ
+1479 QSLASKGQ
-1487 RAPSSRRDA
+1487 RAPSSRRDV
-1496 RGGSTEYQESDA
+1496 RGGSMEYQESDA

-1536 VEALAS
+1536 VEALAT
-1542 QQRSRPAPTTEAN
+1542 QQRSQPAPNTETN
-1555 DDTTLLKSL
+1555 DDVTLLRSL
-1564 DEIRGLLVSSARPT
+1564 DEIKELLVSSARPT
-1578 PRGDESAPFENT
+1578 PRDDGTSPAPFENM
-1590 LQVKPDEELLAKIR
+1590 LQAKPDEELAAQIRELQAK
-1604 DLETKNA
+1604 TA
-1611 DLESRRRL
+1611 DLEERHRQ
-1619 DQENLEREICERRAA
+1619 DQEKLEREIADRRTA

-1641 DRKLQTAETRVEIEI
+1641 NRKLQSAETRVEIEI

-1666 ADLEQRLRTQEDLT
+1666 ADLEERLRTQEDT
-1680 EQEVKTRRTAEDNL
+1680 NEQEVKNRRIAEDNL
-1694 SEVQRLFRNA
+1694 SEIQRLFRNA
-1704 SEEEARLRGMVEE
+1704 SEEEARLREMVEE
-1717 RDRVIKTLE
+1717 REQVIKTLE

-1735 LTTLEAARDNWT
+1735 MTTLEAARDNWT
-1747 HQQAEMVTR
+1747 HHQAEMVNR

-1768 QDNSTWRAEA
+1768 QDNNTWRAET

-1802 HRALTS
+1802 HKSLNN
-1808 VVAQLEENERLR
+1808 VIAQLEENERLR
-1820 ESWRAKFISLQEDMG
+1820 ESWRGKFLALQEDMG

-1842 EDNAR
+1842 EENAR

-1856 ARQEVLEARLQAESK
+1856 ARQDVLEARLQAESK

-1894 NECNRMEEMLSE
+1894 NECNRLEEMLSE
-1906 LRTENF
+1906 LRTENA

-1970 ELDHLKLAID
+1970 ELDHLKLEID
-1980 TAKVQN
+1980 TAKAQN
-1986 EMLLEAAQSSSAAE
+1986 EMLLEGAQSSSASE
-2000 LEELKRKHENELED
+2000 LDELKRKHQNELED
-2014 IQTRWERQVHNA
+2014 IQTRYERQVHNA
-2026 IEDGQRTEQHLLERL
+2026 VEDGQRTEQHLLERL

-2062 EVTKQAAAAA
+2062 EITKQAAAAA
-2072 AQAAKSAGVDSSVL
+2072 AQAAKSAGVDSSFL
-2086 SSTMAKPAER
+2086 SPTMAKPAER
-2096 VEMPERISPQA
+2096 VEMPEKISPQA

-2121 REQHIEELEQTVAEL
+2121 REQRIEELEQTVAEL
-2136 DPDAATKISKR
+2136 DPDAATKIAKR
-2147 DDEISW
+2147 DDEIIW

-2165 QDIISAL
+2165 QDIIMAL
-2172 SGDRFDRAAVR
+2172 SGDKFDRAAVK

-2200 ERAMNGGSAITLPN
+2200 ERAMNGGSAISLPN

-2223 PRVAQTIAPL
+2223 PRVAQTIAPI

-2240 RKSGQSSFRNI
+2240 RKSGQSGFRGI

-2256 SPAVTANSTPSKS
+2256 SPAVTGNSTPSKS
-2269 RNDPMLTGGALS
+2269 RNDPVQNGGILS

-2297 DNQPQP
+2297 DGRLQP

-2310 RRFTGQSIS
+2310 RRFTGQSV
-2319 QERTRR
+2319 QDRTRR
-2325 ESNISHRSDK
+2325 ESNVSHRSDK
-2335 SSFHILPHRR
+2335 SRFPDLSHRR

-2356 SMMHQTVYDE
+2356 PIMHQPVYDE